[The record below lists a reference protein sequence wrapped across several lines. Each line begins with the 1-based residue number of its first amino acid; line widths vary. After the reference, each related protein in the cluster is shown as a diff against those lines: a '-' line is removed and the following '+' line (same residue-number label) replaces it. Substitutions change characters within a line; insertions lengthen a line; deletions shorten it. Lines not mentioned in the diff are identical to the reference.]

1 MHIHNVLPRGMGMS
15 RAYKAYK
22 AYTRLYTSRKDGRCA
37 QIATMT
43 AQSYMKDFGACVVV

>member
-15 RAYKAYK
+15 RGYK

-43 AQSYMKDFGACVVV
+43 AQSYMKDFGAYVVV